1 MMGLTNGNAS
11 MNLPGN
17 HSPEVRAM
25 YFEPPLLVDSRERNY
40 LAEAEALADVPDAEL
55 KDSREAVG
63 N

>member
-1 MMGLTNGNAS
+1 

-17 HSPEVRAM
+17 PSPEVRAM

-55 KDSREAVG
+55 KDSLEAVG